1 MHPMLKTF
9 KLLFGAGGGI
19 RTHETITVTDL
30 AGLRPTRLG
39 DPGVQYFLYP

>member
-1 MHPMLKTF
+1 MFLRS
-9 KLLFGAGGGI
+9 GAGSGI

-39 DPGVQYFLYP
+39 DPGKSCLIDLCLNN